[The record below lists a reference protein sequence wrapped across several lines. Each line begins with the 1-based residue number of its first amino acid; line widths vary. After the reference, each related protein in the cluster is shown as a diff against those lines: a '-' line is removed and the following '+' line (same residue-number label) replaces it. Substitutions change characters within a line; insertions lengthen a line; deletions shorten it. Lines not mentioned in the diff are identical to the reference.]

1 MSFFED
7 IAAALDAD
15 GIESRVNDD
24 VLFVPITSGVEIQF
38 VEIDPVLPAANVYI
52 AAADV
57 DEDYDGFDA
66 ALVSVAF
73 SVDDATAI
81 VAEHIATDQVVT
93 VLRDLLE
100 GRDERISDL
109 EFEHHII
116 DPGVVVAH
124 VAEDS
129 HLRVSI
135 DLVSGVPTAKLSFI
149 TFDSK
154 AYAAAELEDD
164 APADNPAEPS
174 AVDSDAAVD
183 FDAEMDFN
191 AAVGF
196 DPEMEL
202 DEAVFAPGELMHGY
216 EPEILEL
223 GSYTDF
229 DRLFDVLSLCAEQA
243 EDWEAQLKPCE
254 DGFEL

>member
-38 VEIDPVLPAANVYI
+38 VEIDAVLPAANVYI

-57 DEDYDGFDA
+57 DEDDESFDA

-73 SVDDATAI
+73 SVEDALAI

-109 EFEHHII
+109 EFEHHTI
-116 DPGVVVAH
+116 DPGVVVAQ

-149 TFDSK
+149 TFDSE
-154 AYAAAELEDD
+154 AFAAAETDDD

-174 AVDSDAAVD
+174 AVDVDAAL
-183 FDAEMDFN
+183 
-191 AAVGF
+191 GF

-202 DEAVFAPGELMHGY
+202 DEAAFAPGELMHGY